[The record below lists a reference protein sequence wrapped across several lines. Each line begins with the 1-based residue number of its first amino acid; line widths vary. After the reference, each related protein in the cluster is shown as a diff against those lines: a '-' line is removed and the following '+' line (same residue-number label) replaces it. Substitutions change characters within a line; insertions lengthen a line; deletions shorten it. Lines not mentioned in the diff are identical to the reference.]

1 MATHGCH
8 GAPYDVAVVS
18 VTMSIECQKA
28 QLCEKWRMTML
39 FQEIQINNTHLT
51 LGKMMNKH
59 FFINGFTGS

>member
-39 FQEIQINNTHLT
+39 FQEIQINNTHLRADIYWQKS
-51 LGKMMNKH
+51 LMCN
-59 FFINGFTGS
+59 N